1 MSKGFKLYSWFQRNC
16 SFCLKKLAYVSSK
29 IIAAGD
35 FLKNDKINPAIVIP
49 PIYGQVGCF

>member
-35 FLKNDKINPAIVIP
+35 FLKNDKMNPAILIP